1 MRIIRG
7 YILLKSVER
16 RTASKLAVAAMIGL
30 ALADVAAAQAP
41 VSIPPPAPPV
51 SVTTA
56 VPLDPKL
63 AGSLYLQ
70 CDGNPNNMS
79 AGEGLARFVG
89 AVTLLALFAPAA
101 ETPDASKR
109 KFGEDGVKAC
119 SGLIDGDKAEG
130 TVVRR
135 LPLILARALHRIEAK
150 DYAGALSDVA
160 KAREESAKFNL
171 ASDPYFQRS
180 MGVSFN
186 LIQAETHLRMGKAEL
201 AQSTAFQ
208 SMKGQSYSYYPIVA
222 SRDFAEHLPTL
233 SENELTR
240 LTALARLSAT
250 YQWLRAYRLS
260 EGLRFAES
268 AAATDDAILWSE
280 AFKQEDKSSFPN
292 VAGAIAHALAG
303 NWPRATELA
312 ARGRTNLETR
322 RAEGKAEEDASSIV
336 EMLDFYDIIQLV
348 RDGKVKDAR
357 RNFAARSKWLAPAF
371 GQVQELNRRLR
382 VGAAPEELFGALER
396 TPDAMFAER
405 RDQRLATM
413 LQLDKNNRT
422 LFSMIL
428 PYASV
433 EAYERLSKRVWK
445 TTGNALIGKKPN
457 EVLSAYSLSIYDG
470 DSLTQVDALLLHA
483 ALQAKARG
491 KTGFAYFL
499 DTQRPSASFV
509 RFGNAGEEG
518 IPASKYIPADDVIA
532 ELRHII
538 PPPEEVELRKARRAK
553 AAK

>member
-1 MRIIRG
+1 MR
-7 YILLKSVER
+7 LKVVVGR
-16 RTASKLAVAAMIGL
+16 AASKLAVAAMIGM

-41 VSIPPPAPPV
+41 VSPPPAPPA

-56 VPLDPKL
+56 APIDPKL

-101 ETPDASKR
+101 ETPNASKR

-150 DYAGALSDVA
+150 DYAGALVDVA

-171 ASDPYFQRS
+171 AGDPYFARS

-186 LIQAETHLRMGKAEL
+186 LIEAETHLRMGKPEL

-208 SMKGQSYSYYPIVA
+208 SMKGLSYSYYPMVA
-222 SRDFAEHLPTL
+222 ARDFPEHLPKL
-233 SENELTR
+233 SESALTR
-240 LTALARLSAT
+240 LGALSRLSST

-260 EGLRFAES
+260 EVSRFAES
-268 AAATDDAILWSE
+268 AAAIDDAIAWTE
-280 AFKQEDKSSFPN
+280 AIDQDVRSSFPD

-303 NWPRATELA
+303 NWVRATELA
-312 ARGRTNLETR
+312 ARGRNNLETR
-322 RAEGKAEEDASSIV
+322 RAEGKAEQDASSIV
-336 EMLDFYDIIQLV
+336 EMLDFYDIVQML

-371 GQVQELNRRLR
+371 GQVQEVNRRLR
-382 VGAAPEELFGALER
+382 TGATPEELFGALEK

-422 LFSMIL
+422 LFSMIF

-433 EAYERLSKRVWK
+433 ESYERLSKRVWK
-445 TTGNALIGKKPN
+445 TTGNALISKVPN
-457 EVLSAYSLSIYDG
+457 KFLNAYYLSIYDG
-470 DSLTQVDALLLHA
+470 DSLTQVDALLLHS

-491 KTGFAYFL
+491 KSGFAYFL
-499 DTQRPSASFV
+499 DTQRPATSFV
-509 RFGNAGEEG
+509 RFGNPGEEG
-518 IPASKYIPADDVIA
+518 IPASKYVPADDVIA
-532 ELRHII
+532 ELRQII

-553 AAK
+553 ALK

>member
-1 MRIIRG
+1 MV
-7 YILLKSVER
+7 LKAKVSRAVSEV
-16 RTASKLAVAAMIGL
+16 AVAAMIGL
-30 ALADVAAAQAP
+30 ALADIATAQTP
-41 VSIPPPAPPV
+41 VSVPPPAPPV
-51 SVTTA
+51 PVTTA
-56 VPLDPKL
+56 TPIDPKL

-119 SGLIDGDKAEG
+119 SGLIEGEKAEG

-150 DYAGALSDVA
+150 DYAGSLADVA
-160 KAREESAKFNL
+160 KAREEAAKFNL

-186 LIQAETHLRMGKAEL
+186 LIEAETLLRMGKPEL
-201 AQSTAFQ
+201 AQATAFQ
-208 SMKGQSYSYYPIVA
+208 SMKGLSYSYYPIVA
-222 SRDFAEHLPTL
+222 SRDFAEHLPKL
-233 SENELTR
+233 SEGELTR
-240 LTALARLSAT
+240 LTVLARLSSN
-250 YQWLRAYRLS
+250 YQWLRAFRLS
-260 EGLRFAES
+260 EVGRFTES
-268 AAATDDAILWSE
+268 AAAIDDAIDWNK
-280 AFKQEDKSSFPN
+280 AIKQDVQSSFPD
-292 VAGAIAHALAG
+292 VAGSIAHALAG

-312 ARGRTNLETR
+312 KRGRTNLETR
-322 RAEGKAEEDASSIV
+322 SADGKAEENASSIV
-336 EMLDFYDIIQLV
+336 ELLDFYDIIALT

-371 GQVQELNRRLR
+371 GQVQEVNRRLR
-382 VGAAPEELFGALER
+382 VGAAPEELFGALEK

-405 RDQRLATM
+405 RDQRLATL
-413 LQLDKNNRT
+413 LQLDKNNRS

-445 TTGNALIGKKPN
+445 TAGNALISKTPN
-457 EVLSAYSLSIYDG
+457 TVLNAFYLNIYDG
-470 DSLTQVDALLLHA
+470 DGLTQPDALLLHA

-491 KTGFAYFL
+491 KTGFSYFL
-499 DTQRPSASFV
+499 DTQRPSTGFV
-509 RFGNAGEEG
+509 RFGNAGDEG

-532 ELRHII
+532 ELRQVI